1 MKLPITLNREIPNRS
16 LKRGTEL
23 FNKLQKDLSR
33 MDCKSTFCPFKLK
46 ENNNIGRKHS
56 ILIRFVIY
64 WFEGYVAY
72 MFSLNYFLN
81 ADVLFDKSPS
91 TYA

>member
-1 MKLPITLNREIPNRS
+1 
-16 LKRGTEL
+16 
-23 FNKLQKDLSR
+23 

-56 ILIRFVIY
+56 ILI
-64 WFEGYVAY
+64 
-72 MFSLNYFLN
+72 
-81 ADVLFDKSPS
+81 DKSPS

>member
-1 MKLPITLNREIPNRS
+1 
-16 LKRGTEL
+16 
-23 FNKLQKDLSR
+23 

-56 ILIRFVIY
+56 ILIRFV
-64 WFEGYVAY
+64 
-72 MFSLNYFLN
+72 
-81 ADVLFDKSPS
+81 DKSPS

>member
-1 MKLPITLNREIPNRS
+1 
-16 LKRGTEL
+16 
-23 FNKLQKDLSR
+23 
-33 MDCKSTFCPFKLK
+33 MDCKSTFCPLKLK

-72 MFSLNYFLN
+72 TFSLNL
-81 ADVLFDKSPS
+81 ARTPVWS
-91 TYA
+91 

>member
-1 MKLPITLNREIPNRS
+1 
-16 LKRGTEL
+16 
-23 FNKLQKDLSR
+23 

-72 MFSLNYFLN
+72 TFSLNL
-81 ADVLFDKSPS
+81 ARTPVWS
-91 TYA
+91 

>member
-1 MKLPITLNREIPNRS
+1 
-16 LKRGTEL
+16 
-23 FNKLQKDLSR
+23 

-72 MFSLNYFLN
+72 TFQESQHLCIKIYDHVLTIDWLYTN
-81 ADVLFDKSPS
+81 ARLI
-91 TYA
+91 